1 MQQNLIADHECGD
14 GFRIML
20 GEAYARGYLR
30 RVLLSVPIEP
40 NSLNDFQPHLGRKF
54 GDLIKAKISRIGTDT
69 VGYFGKL
76 GEIFCDLVPRHWC
89 RRF

>member
-1 MQQNLIADHECGD
+1 MQQNLIADHERGD

-20 GEAYARGYLR
+20 GQAYARGYLR
-30 RVLLSVPIEP
+30 RVLLSVPVEP

-54 GDLIKAKISRIGTDT
+54 GDLIETEISRIGTDT

-76 GEIFCDLVPRHWC
+76 GEIFRDLVSRHWC
-89 RRF
+89 RRL